1 MEILEPDY
9 SEFYAKTYFFNP
21 ITGKSQ
27 WPLST
32 FKDEKSKLPQGWV
45 RLKNSDGTYFYKFI
59 DEENIDEEKVLDTK
73 SFSYSP
79 EEEDED
85 EEKKI
90 IMSTY
95 QSLVQSKDPR
105 ARREIHRRNDL
116 LLSVADLLGIESSS
130 IGDESLEY
138 LANKFK
144 KSLGTIMQ
152 ERKVQILL
160 ISFIINEIETLEK
173 QKLGDDKCKL
183 TAFKNIQREDPEEY
197 KTERSIRELLG
208 VNMRE
213 REAGEAMD
221 EINNLQCPMTL
232 DGEIMKDPVI
242 CSSGITFERK
252 QIERWLADKKG
263 VCPVSKKPIT
273 NVLVPDQFAR
283 KIIDAFAAK
292 YKDQKGNLWKSI
304 RETCQ
309 SQIDFVNGNLR
320 KLPPQIRQPPPQI
333 RQPSPPQIRR
343 PPMRRLEEINDR
355 GIIRRPPIFLSG
367 PMRRLEEIN
376 DRGMRAPPEQRREER
391 RAREEYDRIRLALGE
406 GSGTNAPETQNVD

>member
-1 MEILEPDY
+1 MENLTSYY
-9 SEFYAKTYFFNP
+9 SISHQKNYFLHPTTRKT
-21 ITGKSQ
+21 Q
-27 WPLST
+27 WSRDT
-32 FKDEKSKLPQGWV
+32 FKDGKTKLPKGWV
-45 RLKNSDGTYFYKFI
+45 RVKNSDGTYFYKFI
-59 DEENIDEEKVLDTK
+59 DNKKDLPSK
-73 SFSYSP
+73 SSYFSP
-79 EEEDED
+79 ED

-95 QSLVQSKDPR
+95 QTLEQSTDPR
-105 ARREIHRRNDL
+105 AKKEIHRRNDL
-116 LLSVADLLGIESSS
+116 LLSVAGLLGVQCSS

-144 KSLGTIMQ
+144 KSLETIMQ
-152 ERKVQILL
+152 KRKVQILL

-173 QKLGDDKCKL
+173 KELGDVNCKL
-183 TAFKNIQREDPEEY
+183 TAFKNIQTEDPEEY

-208 VNMRE
+208 VSMRQ
-213 REAGEAMD
+213 REAEEAMD

-320 KLPPQIRQPPPQI
+320 QLPPQIRQPPPQIRQPPPQI
-333 RQPSPPQIRR
+333 RQPSPDRTR
-343 PPMRRLEEINDR
+343 SSTMRRLDEMTDDYMMANSAARRDARRAQEEFNR
-355 GIIRRPPIFLSG
+355 
-367 PMRRLEEIN
+367 RRL
-376 DRGMRAPPEQRREER
+376 
-391 RAREEYDRIRLALGE
+391 ARGE
-406 GSGTNAPETQNVD
+406 GSGTNSIEIGRSAAPETQNIDQYLQQLFGNPNPFYDRP